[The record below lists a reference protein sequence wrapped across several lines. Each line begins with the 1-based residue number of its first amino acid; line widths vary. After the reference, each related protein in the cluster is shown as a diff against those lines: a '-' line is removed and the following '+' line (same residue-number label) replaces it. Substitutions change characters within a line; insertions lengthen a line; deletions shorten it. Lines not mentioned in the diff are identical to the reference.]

1 VNILAKVQKPHPAT
15 AAPSPM
21 PAREPVV
28 EISRLTKSFG
38 NFDAVKEVSLK
49 LEAGKTLVLLGES
62 GSGKTTVLRC
72 VAGLERATRG
82 TIRLGGTVV
91 DDGTRQVPPESRRVG
106 MVFQSYALWPQMTA
120 LENVV
125 FAGTRDRKGAAVK
138 REVLAQAEAL
148 LETVGLAGLKGRLP
162 AQLSGGQQQRV
173 ALARALAGD
182 VRLLLMD
189 EPLSAL
195 DQALR
200 EELRLGLRAQIQ
212 RSGLAC
218 LYVTHDQEEALAMA
232 DELIVMRDGIIE
244 EHGHPR
250 EIFERPATAFG
261 AGFLGAKNSVLAKVI
276 QVAQPYATA
285 RVGADTITFSPVDQ
299 LGVGDSVEL
308 RWRREHTRLA
318 PAADSRAPNQWPAQ
332 VTSAVYLGHRWEVGL
347 NCLGVPIRAWSE
359 SEGSDITV
367 AHVLPQR
374 LLGYRP
380 RNESAH
386 RCDTS

>member
-1 VNILAKVQKPHPAT
+1 MNIMAQANRPHPET
-15 AAPSPM
+15 AAPSPT

-28 EISRLTKSFG
+28 EITRLTKSFG

-49 LEAGKTLVLLGES
+49 LEPGKTLVLLGES

-91 DDGTRQVPPESRRVG
+91 DDGSRQVPPESRRVG

-125 FAGTRDRKGAAVK
+125 FAGMRDRKGAAVK
-138 REVLAQAEAL
+138 REVMVQAEAL

-250 EIFERPATAFG
+250 AIFERPATAFG
-261 AGFLGAKNSVLAKVI
+261 AGFLGAKNSVLAKVV
-276 QVAQPYATA
+276 QVAHPYAAA
-285 RVGADTITFSPVDQ
+285 RIGPDTITFSPVDRIA
-299 LGVGDSVEL
+299 VGDSVEL

-318 PAADSRAPNQWPAQ
+318 PAADAGAANQWPAQ

-359 SEGSDITV
+359 TEASDIGV
-367 AHVLPQR
+367 AHVPPQR
-374 LLGYRP
+374 LLGYYP

-386 RCDTS
+386 RSDTS

>member
-1 VNILAKVQKPHPAT
+1 VNILAKAQKPQFE
-15 AAPSPM
+15 AAALNPL
-21 PAREPVV
+21 PARESVV
-28 EISRLTKSFG
+28 EITRLTKSFG

-72 VAGLERATRG
+72 VAGLERATSG

-125 FAGTRDRKGAAVK
+125 FAGIRDRKGAAVR
-138 REVLAQAEAL
+138 REVQAQAEAL
-148 LETVGLAGLKGRLP
+148 LETVGLASMKGRLP

-232 DELIVMRDGIIE
+232 DELIVMRHGIIE

-261 AGFLGAKNSVLAKVI
+261 AGFLGAKNSVMAKVI
-276 QVAQPYATA
+276 QLAQPYATA
-285 RVGADTITFSPVDQ
+285 RVGDDIITFSPVDP
-299 LGVGDSVEL
+299 LAVGQTVEI
-308 RWRREHTRLA
+308 RWRREHTRLP
-318 PAADSRAPNQWPAQ
+318 PAAAPGNPNQWPAQ

-359 SEGSDITV
+359 TEASDV
-367 AHVLPQR
+367 GFAHVSPQR
-374 LLGYRP
+374 LLGYKPNADSVR
-380 RNESAH
+380 RS
-386 RCDTS
+386 DTS

>member
-1 VNILAKVQKPHPAT
+1 MNNLTKAQKPLSESH
-15 AAPSPM
+15 APSSSA
-21 PAREPVV
+21 AREPVV

-72 VAGLERATRG
+72 VAGLERATSG

-91 DDGTRQVPPESRRVG
+91 DDGKQQVPPELRRVG

-138 REVLAQAEAL
+138 REVKAQAEAL
-148 LETVGLAGLKGRLP
+148 LETVGLASMKGRLP
-162 AQLSGGQQQRV
+162 GQLSGGQQQRV

-232 DELIVMRDGIIE
+232 DELIVMRHGVIE

-261 AGFLGAKNSVLAKVI
+261 AGFLGAKNSVLAKVT
-276 QVAQPYATA
+276 QLAQPYATA
-285 RVGADTITFSPVDQ
+285 RVGGDTITFSPVDA
-299 LGVGDSVEL
+299 LAVGEIVEI
-308 RWRREHTRLA
+308 RWRREHTRLT
-318 PAADSRAPNQWPAQ
+318 PAAAPGAPNQWTAQ

-347 NCLGVPIRAWSE
+347 NSLGVPIRAWSE
-359 SEGSDITV
+359 SEASDTRV
-367 AHVLPQR
+367 AHVSPQR
-374 LLGYRP
+374 LLGYKPNTEFARP
-380 RNESAH
+380 S
-386 RCDTS
+386 DTS